1 MEHGTRGPGADIAE
15 VLCENQQHAA
25 MQNTIYLFHTL
36 LALLYWYIEINH
48 YMPPSTST
56 VIWYRPTKNPHFK
69 PSFHHN
75 AMIIAELRYSL

>member
-1 MEHGTRGPGADIAE
+1 MVFMEHGTRGPGADIAE

-48 YMPPSTST
+48 YMPPSI
-56 VIWYRPTKNPHFK
+56 VIEFGTGPPKTHTLNHPFIT
-69 PSFHHN
+69 
-75 AMIIAELRYSL
+75 MQ